1 MLFMK
6 INYLSDNKTIFEKRD
21 VEELMDS
28 VKDNILKNKY
38 IDEYIINL
46 NINNAVLLKSCI
58 VNLMKFRFGVVGK
71 LPKINIFIDIENYNI
86 LDNMNNDIQDFIVP
100 ILSITDIK
108 NISYDFMDNIIKFLK
123 NKNWNLIL
131 F

>member
-1 MLFMK
+1 MK

-46 NINNAVLLKSCI
+46 LIVLVHFLLYKLIN
-58 VNLMKFRFGVVGK
+58 
-71 LPKINIFIDIENYNI
+71 
-86 LDNMNNDIQDFIVP
+86 IVP
-100 ILSITDIK
+100 ILIEI
-108 NISYDFMDNIIKFLK
+108 LK
-123 NKNWNLIL
+123 
-131 F
+131 